1 MHLLLAPLAH
11 EFETLLGQSLG
22 EGVHAHAVGTL
33 HEGADGQTR
42 GRVFQDAV
50 DQLEGVAGAALYLL
64 SELGHSVAGE
74 VHHVDA
80 GFHVVGVP
88 DLPED

>member
-1 MHLLLAPLAH
+1 M
-11 EFETLLGQSLG
+11 
-22 EGVHAHAVGTL
+22 
-33 HEGADGQTR
+33 
-42 GRVFQDAV
+42 
-50 DQLEGVAGAALYLL
+50 EGVAGAALYLL